1 MAKRKMTEW
10 EKRNYQKRFMKGFD
24 ILCKE
29 GKNRFEVWNDLMTVF
44 AIEIQ
49 NSCTRPLKDTEE
61 FSEVWNK
68 REQEYIT
75 VMKKY
80 SEYERKII
88 SQMFSLIVME
98 LDKNPDQDLLG
109 KLYMLLE
116 ISSKHAGQFFTPFHI
131 SRMMSEITFDKKTVS
146 RAVKEHGYFSIYDA
160 ACGAGGMFMAA
171 ISRCR
176 ELFKKLNFQNHIF
189 IHGQDIDLLCV
200 RMCYIQVSLLGVA
213 GIFKHGNTLSDP
225 FTNADFKNNLNSL
238 WFTPMYFS
246 DVWQYRILFH
256 GGLSSLFPENIK
268 KAKSEK

>member
-1 MAKRKMTEW
+1 MAKRKMTES
-10 EKRNYQKRFMKGFD
+10 EKRDYKKRFMNGFN
-24 ILCKE
+24 ILCEK
-29 GKNRFEVWNDLMTVF
+29 GKNRFEIWNDLITVF

-68 REQEYIT
+68 REHEYIT

-80 SEYERKII
+80 SERERKLI
-88 SQMFSLIVME
+88 SQMFALLVME
-98 LDKNPDQDLLG
+98 LEKNPDQDLLG

-116 ISSKHAGQFFTPFHI
+116 ISSKHTGQFFTPFNV

-171 ISRCR
+171 ISKCR
-176 ELFKKLNFQNHIF
+176 KLFKKLNFQNHIF

-200 RMCYIQVSLLGVA
+200 KMCYIQVSLLGVA
-213 GIFKHGNTLSDP
+213 GIFKHGDTLSEP
-225 FTNADFKNNLNSL
+225 FTDADFKNNLNSL

-256 GGLSSLFPENIK
+256 GGLKSLLQKDNK

>member
-1 MAKRKMTEW
+1 MAKKKMTEW
-10 EKRNYQKRFMKGFD
+10 EKRNYQKRFMKGFNL
-24 ILCKE
+24 LCEK

-49 NSCTRPLKDTEE
+49 NSCTRPLKDTEK

-116 ISSKHAGQFFTPFHI
+116 ISSKHAGQFFTPFGV
-131 SRMMSEITFDKKTVS
+131 SQMMSEIMFDKKTVS

-160 ACGAGGMFMAA
+160 TCGAGGMFMAA
-171 ISRCR
+171 IAKCR

-213 GIFKHGNTLSDP
+213 GIFKHGSTLSDP

-256 GGLSSLFPENIK
+256 GGLSSFLYKFI
-268 KAKSEK
+268 